1 MRILYFSDT
10 FLPEINGVTTVLAT
24 MRDGLQARGHEVR
37 MVVPGYGTPSANE
50 SGLRRIPGVP
60 LSRLPG
66 GAAVLA
72 LGEGPRWLGER
83 GSCLTWFTSRPRV
96 RSACSAAPLL
106 CDTISRS

>member
-50 SGLRRIPGVP
+50 TGLRRIPGVP
-60 LSRLPG
+60 CPGYPAVRLSWPWGRG
-66 GAAVLA
+66 IGRWAAGFAPDLVHA
-72 LGEGPRWLGER
+72 
-83 GSCLTWFTSRPRV
+83 RPRV
-96 RSACSAAPLL
+96 RSASSAAPLL

>member
-50 SGLRRIPGVP
+50 TDCAESPACPVPATRRCGCPG
-60 LSRLPG
+60 PG
-66 GAAVLA
+66 GEASVA
-72 LGEGPRWLGER
+72 GPRASR
-83 GSCLTWFTSRPRV
+83 LTWFTS
-96 RSACSAAPLL
+96 
-106 CDTISRS
+106 

>member
-24 MRDGLQARGHEVR
+24 MRDGLHARGHEVR
-37 MVVPGYGTPSANE
+37 MVVPGYGTPSPNP
-50 SGLRRIPGVP
+50 RRP

-72 LGEGPRWLGER
+72 LGEGPRWLG
-83 GSCLTWFTSRPRV
+83 GGV
-96 RSACSAAPLL
+96 RA
-106 CDTISRS
+106 

>member
-37 MVVPGYGTPSANE
+37 MVVPGYGTPSADE
-50 SGLRRIPGVP
+50 TGLRRIPGVP
-60 LSRLPG
+60 CPGYPAVRLSWPW
-66 GAAVLA
+66 
-72 LGEGPRWLGER
+72 GEASVAGRR
-83 GSCLTWFTSRPRV
+83 ASCLTWFTSRPRV
-96 RSACSAAPLL
+96 RSASSAAPLR

>member
-37 MVVPGYGTPSANE
+37 MVAPGYGMPSADE

-60 LSRLPG
+60 CPGYPG
-66 GAAVLA
+66 GSAFLA
-72 LGEGPRWLGER
+72 LG
-83 GSCLTWFTSRPRV
+83 
-96 RSACSAAPLL
+96 
-106 CDTISRS
+106 